1 MGQGDILNQLALIS
15 DLLEKIN
22 LEATNK
28 KITLDVASSEF
39 ERIKAIIED
48 KINIKTIIKNTIS
61 INIGEIIIVINK
73 I

>member
-1 MGQGDILNQLALIS
+1 MGQGNILNQMALIS

-28 KITLDVASSEF
+28 KIILDVASSEF
-39 ERIKAIIED
+39 ERFKAIIED

-61 INIGEIIIVINK
+61 INIGDIIIVINK